1 MDNVALAS
9 LALLVVFTVLYVM
22 KRRARL
28 NREDL
33 D

>member
-1 MDNVALAS
+1 MDNVTLVA
-9 LALLVVFTVLYVM
+9 LALLLVVTVLYVL

-28 NREDL
+28 NREDV